1 MNNDNNNDNNNEKN
15 NLVNYDPQDTN
26 PLDSSWISEFELVD
40 NSYNMFYKD
49 DVEYIHVNYVYL
61 SNENEIE
68 RVKCENIILPTKNVL
83 SYDILVSMVKAH
95 KENDYK
101 LAVMLKYNF
110 SMNPEEVKFIHK
122 HSFQSNYLQEIDKV
136 DDIHYEKTITMFQDL
151 NELTLFFTHN
161 TKKHTRTQKIR
172 MYDALKKQKKHTKK
186 YHHV

>member
-1 MNNDNNNDNNNEKN
+1 MAYIGNTPTDNFVTFATQNFS
-15 NLVNYDPQDTN
+15 TSAT
-26 PLDSSWISEFELVD
+26 SSYTLTHAV
-40 NSYNMFYKD
+40 
-49 DVEYIHVNYVYL
+49 

-101 LAVMLKYNF
+101 LAFMLKYNF